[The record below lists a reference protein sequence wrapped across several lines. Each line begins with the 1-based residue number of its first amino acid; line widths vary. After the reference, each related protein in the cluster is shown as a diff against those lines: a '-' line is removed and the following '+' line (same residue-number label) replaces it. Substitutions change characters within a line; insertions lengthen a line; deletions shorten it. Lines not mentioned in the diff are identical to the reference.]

1 MTTMIEKFP
10 IKLVALAL
18 AALFLLWALFS
29 GGQESLPEVQ
39 KVSGSVIQPIAEAS
53 ANASEAGVLSGEIR
67 ARQKL
72 ADTEFDA
79 RTNADLKARFAKANQ
94 ALNNGDIDSGIEQL
108 NQLTQD
114 YPSVVEPYL
123 NLAAT
128 YAQQN
133 NLEMARK
140 TLMRGIDANK
150 KAGMLFS
157 GLKAVHGA
165 LAAGAY
171 RKALDT
177 KSEAVIV
184 QASLPILDSVV
195 TRFDQSLEL
204 QSLKSQLENEANSES
219 LFNETQNLSLIHI

>member
-72 ADTEFDA
+72 ADTEFDE

-94 ALNNGDIDSGIEQL
+94 ALKTDIF
-108 NQLTQD
+108 
-114 YPSVVEPYL
+114 
-123 NLAAT
+123 
-128 YAQQN
+128 
-133 NLEMARK
+133 AR
-140 TLMRGIDANK
+140 L
-150 KAGMLFS
+150 
-157 GLKAVHGA
+157 
-165 LAAGAY
+165 
-171 RKALDT
+171 
-177 KSEAVIV
+177 
-184 QASLPILDSVV
+184 
-195 TRFDQSLEL
+195 
-204 QSLKSQLENEANSES
+204 
-219 LFNETQNLSLIHI
+219 